1 MTHTDCER
9 EISSFSIPINKQ
21 MSLCFIPF
29 SFCPHRHRFGSSENV
44 AAVLFSLSEIRCDS
58 SSLFG
63 GFSCHQ
69 FHIRAAIMVK
79 FWDSIPDDL
88 RDWVSR
94 KIDDSNFCPSSHPLF
109 LFMSKTFSRTFVGA
123 GTASLLHGLGA
134 PCREACQR
142 FPKRAAV
149 INFFHL
155 RS

>member
-1 MTHTDCER
+1 MSEKSRHSQFQLISKCHFILSHFLFARTDIGLGR
-9 EISSFSIPINKQ
+9 AI
-21 MSLCFIPF
+21 
-29 SFCPHRHRFGSSENV
+29 SENV
-44 AAVLFSLSEIRCDS
+44 AAVFFFLSEIRCDS

-94 KIDDSNFCPSSHPLF
+94 KIDDSKFCPSSHPLF
-109 LFMSKTFSRTFVGA
+109 LFMSKTFSPTFVGA